1 MEGKMK
7 KISFILLNVI
17 LILLYSNQLLAQK
30 NIFLGG
36 SANINSGSNI
46 FIGYQTTGKTAIVVD
61 YYENDIFS
69 VDVLYKDFIL
79 SNGFCLDNNQQKRF
93 TTLLYTPKIYQINK
107 KWKIFGKIGINLSG
121 PINKSK
127 LKQISSIFGFGLRWN

>member
-1 MEGKMK
+1 MK
-7 KISFILLNVI
+7 KINFILLNVI

-36 SANINSGSNI
+36 STNFNTGNNI
-46 FIGYQTTGKTAIVVD
+46 FIGYQTTNKTAIIMN
-61 YYENDIFS
+61 YYQNNIFS
-69 VDVLYKDFIL
+69 IDFLYQGLVL
-79 SNGFCLDNNQQKRF
+79 SNGFSLDNKQQKRF
-93 TTLLYTPKIYQINK
+93 TSLLYTPKIYQINK

-127 LKQISSIFGFGLRWN
+127 LKQINSIFGFGLRWN